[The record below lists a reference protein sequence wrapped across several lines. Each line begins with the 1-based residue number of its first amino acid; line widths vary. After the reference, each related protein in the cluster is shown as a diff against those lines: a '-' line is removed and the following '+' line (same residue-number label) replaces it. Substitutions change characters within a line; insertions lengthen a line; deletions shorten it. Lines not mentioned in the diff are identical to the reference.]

1 MRGADLCQRAVTD
14 DEVMV
19 AAEGGIRHDRHVVL
33 SAPRQEITLNASICE
48 AVRDLIGCATIAVW
62 NTEQVLHLARVE
74 VGDAPG
80 ADLFRRTQLF
90 ECRHDAGEFGSRN
103 W

>member
-1 MRGADLCQRAVTD
+1 MRRLTISVDDDLADTF
-14 DEVMV
+14 
-19 AAEGGIRHDRHVVL
+19 DRLVKEKGYGNR
-33 SAPRQEITLNASICE
+33 SE
-48 AVRDLIGCATIAVW
+48 AFRDLVGCATIAVW

-74 VGDAPG
+74 VGDTPG
-80 ADLFRRTQLF
+80 ADLFRGAQLF